1 MRGKNHLSINHI
13 CLFLGLVLW
22 MAAIGSSIAVL
33 WMTEN
38 VVATLCVLGF
48 GVFAF
53 GCGVLFVRIV
63 RKKLV
68 IFSDQLCEQQ
78 EVPAQKQQEFLTAQ
92 SSQLDKLDFLMQAM
106 IKTSR
111 LETGVISLEQRE
123 QSIYETLAAALG
135 GIFLN
140 AEKKKIDVQVD
151 CPEQLLVSHD
161 RKWTT
166 EALFNILDN
175 AVKYMVHYG

>member
-13 CLFLGLVLW
+13 CLFLGVVLL
-22 MAAIGSSIAVL
+22 MATIGSSIAVL

-68 IFSDQLCEQQ
+68 IFSDQLCELLDGMMSG
-78 EVPAQKQQEFLTAQ
+78 KEFL
-92 SSQLDKLDFLMQAM
+92 
-106 IKTSR
+106 
-111 LETGVISLEQRE
+111 
-123 QSIYETLAAALG
+123 
-135 GIFLN
+135 IFP
-140 AEKKKIDVQVD
+140 I
-151 CPEQLLVSHD
+151 
-161 RKWTT
+161 R
-166 EALFNILDN
+166 
-175 AVKYMVHYG
+175 